1 MGPYDL
7 IKAFFLS
14 DREWEDISP
23 VTKRK
28 NFFMVN
34 RVMSIQY
41 PLQGQLLNNTRI
53 SSEEA
58 IDWWRMWMKRI
69 YTRPPKWCY
78 TSTKGF
84 KKDKVQE
91 TPPFV
96 LSDETSLIIREKFQ
110 MSKREL
116 KELEKFFP
124 QDFEKWAKRIEEAFK

>member
-53 SSEEA
+53 SAEEA

-96 LSDETSLIIREKFQ
+96 LNEETSLIIREKFQ

-124 QDFEKWAKRIEEAFK
+124 RDFEKWAKRIEEAFK